1 MVRGFAM
8 RFSAARTDMRLASIT
23 ILAFSGL
30 PRIGNE
36 WIARFVLASM
46 CLDFQ
51 GHMESL
57 YQTV

>member
-1 MVRGFAM
+1 M